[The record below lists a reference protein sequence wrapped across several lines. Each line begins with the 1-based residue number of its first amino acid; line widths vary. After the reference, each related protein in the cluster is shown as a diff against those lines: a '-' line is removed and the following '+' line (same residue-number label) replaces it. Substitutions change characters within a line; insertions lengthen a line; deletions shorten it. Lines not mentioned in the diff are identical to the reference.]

1 MVGHK
6 SYAAKLM
13 QEIVENG
20 AYNNLR
26 DIKAALS
33 KFETMEGFQAYY
45 EPFPYGAFPRAPTTD
60 EVRRCEALCRDE
72 IKLRYPGHVLFQSM
86 QRRTYTRL
94 V

>member
-13 QEIVENG
+13 QEIVEKG
-20 AYNNLR
+20 TYKNLR

-45 EPFPYGAFPRAPTTD
+45 EPFPYGAFPRAPTSD
-60 EVRRCEALCRDE
+60 DVRKCEALCRGE
-72 IKLRYPGHVLFQSM
+72 IKLRYL
-86 QRRTYTRL
+86 RTNLILTLAHSTVDYQ
-94 V
+94 

>member
-20 AYNNLR
+20 TYKNLR

-33 KFETMEGFQAYY
+33 KFEMMEGFQAYY
-45 EPFPYGAFPRAPTTD
+45 EPFPYGAFPRAPTSD
-60 EVRRCEALCRDE
+60 DVRKCEALCRGE
-72 IKLRYPGHVLFQSM
+72 IKLRYL
-86 QRRTYTRL
+86 RTNL
-94 V
+94 VSVHSTVDYL